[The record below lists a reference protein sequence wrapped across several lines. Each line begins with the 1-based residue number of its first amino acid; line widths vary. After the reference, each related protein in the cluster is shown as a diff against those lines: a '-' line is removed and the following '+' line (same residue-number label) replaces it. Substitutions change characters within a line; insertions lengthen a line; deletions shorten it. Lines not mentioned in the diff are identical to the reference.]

1 MSVMIYAVGGG
12 LLEVLVSPIIEAC
25 PTDNKEAAMSLLH
38 SFYCWG
44 CTGVVLFSTVFFA
57 LFGTEHWKILTLLWV
72 IIPVCNMILFTKVP
86 IYSLHEEGEK
96 GMTMGELFPGKSILV
111 FNDHDGVLR
120 CIRAGGEPVG
130 ISVCGAGTWNHQNDR

>member
-1 MSVMIYAVGGG
+1 MSVVIYAVGGG

-72 IIPVCNMILFTKVP
+72 IIPTCNMILFTKVP

-96 GMTMGELFPGKSILV
+96 GMTMGELFREKV
-111 FNDHDGVLR
+111 F
-120 CIRAGGEPVG
+120 
-130 ISVCGAGTWNHQNDR
+130 WF